1 MVLAE
6 TLGCEIAVAGFQ
18 SSKVCDRNLD
28 RKNMAI
34 HLKPGPRWLRC
45 GLSYLLIFTWTI
57 PYIRA
62 QESPPE
68 QLSIIVVDGEGA
80 INHVRQRASRDPV
93 VRIEDERNR
102 PIAGATVVFTLPAD
116 GTSGEFNGSKTST
129 LVTDNQG
136 QATARG
142 LKVNQTPGKLQIH
155 VNASYRGVRSR
166 TTITQF
172 NMQVPGVKSGGSGKI
187 IAILAIVGGAAA
199 GGAIAASRK
208 GGTAAG
214 GTPVT
219 PAAAIGITPGTS
231 TVGPPR

>member
-1 MVLAE
+1 
-6 TLGCEIAVAGFQ
+6 
-18 SSKVCDRNLD
+18 
-28 RKNMAI
+28 MAI
-34 HLKPGPRWLRC
+34 HLKSGPRWLRG
-45 GLSYLLIFTWTI
+45 GLSYLLIFPWTL
-57 PYIRA
+57 PFVRA
-62 QESPPE
+62 QETPPPD
-68 QLSIIVVDGEGA
+68 QLSIVVVDGEGA
-80 INHVRQRASRDPV
+80 INHVRQRASRDPI

-102 PIAGATVVFTLPAD
+102 PIVGATVVFTLPAD
-116 GTSGEFNGSKTST
+116 GASGEFNGSKTST

-136 QATARG
+136 QVVARG

-172 NMQVPGVKSGGSGKI
+172 NMQVPGVRAGGSGKI

-199 GGAIAASRK
+199 GGAIAVTHKS
-208 GGTAAG
+208 GTAAG
-214 GTPVT
+214 AASAT